1 MRIQNFGTKISDLR
15 SEKNVSSSR
24 TPFREGTGK
33 SPRFFFLLHSLPP
46 PPVPPPPPPLSF
58 SLCPSLHTQKE
69 HYAESFCN
77 EEMAT

>member
-15 SEKNVSSSR
+15 SEKKRELDQNS
-24 TPFREGTGK
+24 FRQGTGK
-33 SPRFFFLLHSLPP
+33 SPGFFFLLHSLPP
-46 PPVPPPPPPLSF
+46 PPVPPPPPLSF